1 MGLPIPQENVGK
13 LIFGLIDN
21 LPLSAQLDAYYH
33 NVMQLIQNYNN
44 VIEENSDSGKYHR
57 FSLEDILFLKAINS

>member
-13 LIFGLIDN
+13 LIYELMDN
-21 LPLSAQLDAYYH
+21 LPLSVQLDAYYH

-44 VIEENSDSGKYHR
+44 VIKENSELGDYFNFRRKM
-57 FSLEDILFLKAINS
+57 FI